1 MVPLPLRTEVALD
14 YPALGLEAGD
24 VEAVISVV
32 APPIPATTRAPLRLV
47 AVLDKSGSMRG
58 DKLGLLTQ
66 TMLFMLRN
74 LSERDALGL
83 VAYDTEVSVLAPLT
97 HCTASGRRRLEAALN
112 RLRAGTQTNL
122 SGGLLE
128 GLDLHR
134 GCRSTGASA
143 ASTPMQRAKLGNTY
157 RRLSEEE
164 ASEKQNTHFGISAP
178 PDGAQRVHAWTMEL
192 RLENEEDIGTVQK
205 VVYRLHE
212 TFREPVV
219 EVTEAPF
226 KLTRFGWGTFVVRA
240 EVHLHSGRVI
250 NLEHEL
256 SFGQPEKFRTVLLN
270 LRDPSPSS
278 CPLLGACADPVA
290 ETDGSVVRSTF
301 LFTDGLANVGITQV
315 DQLCRAAEN
324 KLGELCENCCTLS
337 TFGFGADHNADLLQN
352 LANIGAGVYSYV
364 ESEDQIG
371 QAFGEALGGL
381 LTTTHQNV
389 KLSLELAP
397 AVVVQKTCTD
407 YAVEGPSASSG
418 GANVLSIA
426 IGDLFAEERRD
437 ILIALTLPAAV
448 HEGPGAVGQLQATGF
463 SLLSCHT
470 ENTTVEQICVERTDG
485 ATAARSPGDC
495 HEQVMRQRN
504 RYIATEALQAAREL
518 AARGDLPEAQR
529 RVAAA
534 AEAIGSSPLVE
545 RGDAFCLGLFTDLKD
560 CERDLRREDTYIAC
574 GSKKMAAMKMAHGKQ
589 RACFGQEFSVAYTNV
604 SMKTMNASFKAKV
617 QK

>member
-1 MVPLPLRTEVALD
+1 MRGLSMVPAPLRTEVALG

-32 APPIPATTRAPLRLV
+32 APLVPTTTRAPLRLV

-58 DKLGLLTQ
+58 DKPSLLTQ

-74 LSERDALGL
+74 LSECDALGL

-134 GCRSTGASA
+134 ECRGTGATA
-143 ASTPMQRAKLGNTY
+143 ASTPMQRARFGNTY

-164 ASEKQNTHFGISAP
+164 ATEKQKTHFGTSAP
-178 PDGAQRVHAWTMEL
+178 PEGAQRVHEWTMEL
-192 RLENEEDIGTVQK
+192 RLEEDIRAVHR
-205 VVYRLHE
+205 VVYKLHE

-240 EVHLHSGRVI
+240 DVYLRNGDVI

-256 SFGQPEKFRTVLLN
+256 SFGQPEKFGTVLLN
-270 LRDPSPSS
+270 LRDSSPSS
-278 CPLLGACADPVA
+278 CPPLGACTDPVA
-290 ETDGSVVRSTF
+290 ETDGSVVRSFF
-301 LFTDGLANVGITQV
+301 LFTDGLATVGITQV

-324 KLGELCENCCTLS
+324 KLGELCGSRCTLS
-337 TFGFGADHNADLLQN
+337 TLGFGADHNADLLQN

-397 AVVVQKTCTD
+397 AVVVKKTCTD

-418 GANVLSIA
+418 SSASPSA
-426 IGDLFAEERRD
+426 TSSRR
-437 ILIALTLPAAV
+437 
-448 HEGPGAVGQLQATGF
+448 
-463 SLLSCHT
+463 S
-470 ENTTVEQICVERTDG
+470 G
-485 ATAARSPGDC
+485 ATFWSR
-495 HEQVMRQRN
+495 
-504 RYIATEALQAAREL
+504 
-518 AARGDLPEAQR
+518 
-529 RVAAA
+529 
-534 AEAIGSSPLVE
+534 
-545 RGDAFCLGLFTDLKD
+545 
-560 CERDLRREDTYIAC
+560 
-574 GSKKMAAMKMAHGKQ
+574 
-589 RACFGQEFSVAYTNV
+589 
-604 SMKTMNASFKAKV
+604 
-617 QK
+617 

>member
-1 MVPLPLRTEVALD
+1 MAAVAAQQPTQEVHDDEAANGWAIEDLPATDPEGASPRSDEVHGHSMVPLPLRTEVALD

-83 VAYDTEVSVLAPLT
+83 VAYDIEVSVLAPLT

-212 TFREPVV
+212 TFRDQ
-219 EVTEAPF
+219 
-226 KLTRFGWGTFVVRA
+226 
-240 EVHLHSGRVI
+240 S
-250 NLEHEL
+250 
-256 SFGQPEKFRTVLLN
+256 
-270 LRDPSPSS
+270 LRS
-278 CPLLGACADPVA
+278 
-290 ETDGSVVRSTF
+290 
-301 LFTDGLANVGITQV
+301 
-315 DQLCRAAEN
+315 
-324 KLGELCENCCTLS
+324 
-337 TFGFGADHNADLLQN
+337 
-352 LANIGAGVYSYV
+352 
-364 ESEDQIG
+364 
-371 QAFGEALGGL
+371 
-381 LTTTHQNV
+381 
-389 KLSLELAP
+389 
-397 AVVVQKTCTD
+397 
-407 YAVEGPSASSG
+407 
-418 GANVLSIA
+418 
-426 IGDLFAEERRD
+426 
-437 ILIALTLPAAV
+437 
-448 HEGPGAVGQLQATGF
+448 
-463 SLLSCHT
+463 
-470 ENTTVEQICVERTDG
+470 
-485 ATAARSPGDC
+485 
-495 HEQVMRQRN
+495 
-504 RYIATEALQAAREL
+504 
-518 AARGDLPEAQR
+518 QR
-529 RVAAA
+529 RR
-534 AEAIGSSPLVE
+534 SS
-545 RGDAFCLGLFTDLKD
+545 
-560 CERDLRREDTYIAC
+560 
-574 GSKKMAAMKMAHGKQ
+574 
-589 RACFGQEFSVAYTNV
+589 
-604 SMKTMNASFKAKV
+604 
-617 QK
+617 